1 MVYGLGLSLLDT
13 SDALRLCVCL
23 GVIPLNSQLL
33 SSLDLFW
40 CCWTHLLL
48 ESSPLPLGV
57 TVLEKASYRFAGP
70 ANTLDGIDTYHTYYG
85 IYDVLSGPSFSPSET
100 KTFYPYKSLSLK
112 LTG

>member
-23 GVIPLNSQLL
+23 GVIPLNS
-33 SSLDLFW
+33 
-40 CCWTHLLL
+40 CHHWTCFGVVGLILL